1 MAIYNERLWI
11 GGEDVR
17 YPCLKESVA
26 SGSTLIVMFI
36 KPNLGFVC
44 YSESELVGAN
54 YGEYIEMRQECQLKC
69 ETYAYYEKYGIN
81 KLVQPDPVELDYLIT
96 VIIKIL
102 MKVEDCGLGKEDM
115 NRLSELGGR
124 LSVVLN
130 MEESKVEA
138 ANNAINKIEELRKQ

>member
-1 MAIYNERLWI
+1 MGIEIRPAAASC
-11 GGEDVR
+11 
-17 YPCLKESVA
+17 PCLTCEKDREFDKKA
-26 SGSTLIVMFI
+26 RD
-36 KPNLGFVC
+36 
-44 YSESELVGAN
+44 
-54 YGEYIEMRQECQLKC
+54 YGEYIEMRKECQLKC
-69 ETYAYYEKYGIN
+69 ETYAYYERYGIN

-102 MKVEDCGLGKEDM
+102 IKVEDCGLVGKDM
-115 NRLSELGGR
+115 DQLSELGSR